1 MSLENLYR
9 RVILDHYRS
18 PRNRGKLVPADIVA
32 EGHNPACGDDLIIYL
47 RLGDD
52 RRVSEARFE
61 GNGCAIAMASAS
73 MLTEAVI
80 GRTRAEVREFVS
92 KVKAL
97 TRGESEGEPLE
108 GEVQSL
114 AGVAKF
120 PVRVKCATLAWT
132 SVELA
137 LEEAEDS

>member
-1 MSLENLYR
+1 MSLEDLYR

-18 PRNRGKLVPADIVA
+18 PRNRGTLEPADVVA
-32 EGHNPACGDDLIIYL
+32 EGHNPSCGDDLLIYL
-47 RLGDD
+47 RLGEDG
-52 RRVSEARFE
+52 RVSEATFE

-80 GRTRAEVREFVS
+80 GRTVAEVKDFVG

-97 TRGESEGEPLE
+97 ARGEGPAPE
-108 GEVQSL
+108 GEVQAL

-120 PVRVKCATLAWT
+120 PVRVKCATLAWS

-137 LEEAEDS
+137 LEEAEIS